1 MKILSMLAVALSLS
15 ASGAAAADNRVV
27 LVTLDGLRWQEV
39 FRGADPV
46 VAEDPTFVEDRK
58 AVKAAYLDPADR
70 KAALTP
76 FLHEVVAKQ
85 GVLIGDRDHGSCAR
99 VTNDQWFSYPGYN
112 EILTGR
118 PDPAIKSNDPTPNAN
133 VTVLEWLNRQPAF
146 KGKVMAFTSWNVFP
160 AIINSA
166 RSGVPVDDGMTTP
179 KPRNA
184 FEAALGRMQ
193 AQTPRIWPTVRFD
206 VFTHNYALEALKR
219 DKPKVVYISYGET
232 DDFAHEGHYGLTL
245 DAARRTDGFLRELWT
260 TLQADKAY
268 AGKTT
273 LIVTTDHGRG
283 AGVKQG
289 DWKGHGK
296 GLWPNSD
303 ETWIAVIGPGV
314 KAGVSKTS
322 ECAGADQVAAT
333 ALTAL
338 GVDWRAFDAKAG
350 APLDIFKAPAN

>member
-1 MKILSMLAVALSLS
+1 MRILGVLAAAMSL
-15 ASGAAAADNRVV
+15 AAANAAAADSRVV

-39 FRGADPV
+39 FRGAETAL
-46 VAEDPTFVEDRK
+46 AEDPTYVEDRK
-58 AVKAAYLDPADR
+58 AVKAAYLDPTDR
-70 KAALTP
+70 KAALMP

-85 GVLIGDRDHGSCAR
+85 GVLIGDRDNGSCAR

-118 PDPAIKSNDPTPNAN
+118 PDPAIRSNDPTPNAN
-133 VTVLEWLNRQPAF
+133 VTVLEWLNRQPGF
-146 KGKVMAFTSWNVFP
+146 KGKVAAFTSWNVFP
-160 AIINSA
+160 AIINA
-166 RSGVPVDDGMTTP
+166 ERSGVPVDAGMTTP
-179 KPRNA
+179 KARTS

-193 AQTPRIWPTVRFD
+193 TQTPRIWATVRFD

-219 DKPKVVYISYGET
+219 DKPRMVYISYGET

-260 TLQADKAY
+260 ALQADKAY
-268 AGKTT
+268 GGKTT

-283 AGVKQG
+283 AGDKKG
-289 DWKGHGK
+289 DWKSHGK
-296 GLWPNSD
+296 VLWPRSD

-314 KAGVSKTS
+314 KAGLSKTPQ
-322 ECAGADQVAAT
+322 CAGADQVAAT

-338 GVDWRAFDAKAG
+338 GLDWKAFDPTAG
-350 APLDIFKAPAN
+350 APLPIFEDPR